1 MLGNGIIEV
10 NYLTLIVAT
19 IAILSGLLII
29 LQFSRQKYENQ
40 LKALQ
45 DEALLKLKALNE
57 RIELNHSSYE
67 GQINSLNTE
76 NRKLEEEKVL
86 IKENFEDKLKVVE
99 KHSSEMNR
107 NTIET
112 YELKLSSLTKL
123 SDNKEKQLLREFE
136 IKEENFNEKITLL
149 EDSKKQMKIEFENL
163 ANKLFD
169 ENQKKS
175 NINLGQVLTSFKD
188 QLDSFGKRVNEI
200 YNEETKQRSSLLTEI
215 KNLKDLNNQIATDAV
230 N

>member
-86 IKENFEDKLKVVE
+86 IKENFEDKWK
-99 KHSSEMNR
+99 S
-107 NTIET
+107 
-112 YELKLSSLTKL
+112 
-123 SDNKEKQLLREFE
+123 
-136 IKEENFNEKITLL
+136 LL
-149 EDSKKQMKIEFENL
+149 ES
-163 ANKLFD
+163 
-169 ENQKKS
+169 
-175 NINLGQVLTSFKD
+175 
-188 QLDSFGKRVNEI
+188 
-200 YNEETKQRSSLLTEI
+200 
-215 KNLKDLNNQIATDAV
+215 
-230 N
+230 